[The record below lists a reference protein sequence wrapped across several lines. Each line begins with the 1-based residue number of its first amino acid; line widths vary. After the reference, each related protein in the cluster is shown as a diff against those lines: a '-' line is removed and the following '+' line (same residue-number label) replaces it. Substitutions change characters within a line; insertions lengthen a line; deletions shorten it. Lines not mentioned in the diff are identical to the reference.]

1 MLRRM
6 SWLIAAMSV
15 LVVVI
20 AAGSSGAASIPS
32 GTRTLAQNS
41 LEPVYNDEQAGQI
54 GYIMRP
60 EHTAQ
65 PVNSNPTAWAPFY
78 LVIYPVGSTAAS
90 TYLCMHLPVDNCPS
104 HGPGAAA
111 FAQATYP
118 TVYGA
123 GVIGHDHLM
132 DFPGG
137 SDFNIAWEPMFV
149 LFTPQGAA
157 DGHQPA
163 RPHGRA
169 DRRAGCE
176 RRREGV
182 PAPNADLHLRLGAGE
197 ALRHGNAGRAVRASK
212 REPSGARELA
222 RAPREEGASA

>member
-6 SWLIAAMSV
+6 FWLLAGVSA

-32 GTRTLAQNS
+32 GQRTLAQNV
-41 LEPVYNDEQAGQI
+41 LEPVYNDENAGQI
-54 GYIMRP
+54 GYIMQP

-65 PVNSNPTAWAPFY
+65 PVHSNPAAWAPFY
-78 LVIYPVGSTAAS
+78 LVIYPVGSTAAT
-90 TYLCMHLPVDNCPS
+90 TYLCMHLPVDNCPT
-104 HGPGAAA
+104 HGPGVAA

-157 DGHQPA
+157 DGAVNEHVLTDAQIDALVASGDAKVFP
-163 RPHGRA
+163 RPTRTFICA
-169 DRRAGCE
+169 SVP
-176 RRREGV
+176 EGV
-182 PAPNADLHLRLGAGE
+182 YDLATPL
-197 ALRHGNAGRAVRASK
+197 V
-212 REPSGARELA
+212 P
-222 RAPREEGASA
+222 

>member
-1 MLRRM
+1 
-6 SWLIAAMSV
+6 MSV

-32 GTRTLAQNS
+32 GQRTLAQNV
-41 LEPVYNDEQAGQI
+41 LEPVYNDENAGQI
-54 GYIMRP
+54 GYIMQP

-78 LVIYPVGSTAAS
+78 LVIYPVGSKAAS
-90 TYLCMHLPVDNCPS
+90 TYLCMHLPVDNCPT
-104 HGPGAAA
+104 HGPGVAA

-149 LFTPQGAA
+149 LFTPQGAT
-157 DGHQPA
+157 DGAINQHVLTDAQIDALIASGDAKVFP
-163 RPHGRA
+163 RPTRTFICA
-169 DRRAGCE
+169 SVPE
-176 RRREGV
+176 RLYDMATPDV
-182 PAPNADLHLRLGAGE
+182 P
-197 ALRHGNAGRAVRASK
+197 
-212 REPSGARELA
+212 
-222 RAPREEGASA
+222 

>member
-1 MLRRM
+1 M
-6 SWLIAAMSV
+6 SA

-32 GTRTLAQNS
+32 GTRTLAQS
-41 LEPVYNDEQAGQI
+41 AVEPVYNAEQAGQI
-54 GYIMRP
+54 GYIKRP
-60 EHTAQ
+60 ENTAQ

-78 LVIYPVGSTAAS
+78 LVVYPLGSTAAT

-149 LFTPQGAA
+149 LFTPKGAA
-157 DGHQPA
+157 DGAINQHVLTDAQIDALVASGDAKVFP
-163 RPHGRA
+163 RPTRTFICA
-169 DRRAGCE
+169 SVPE
-176 RRREGV
+176 RLYDMATPDV
-182 PAPNADLHLRLGAGE
+182 P
-197 ALRHGNAGRAVRASK
+197 
-212 REPSGARELA
+212 
-222 RAPREEGASA
+222 

>member
-32 GTRTLAQNS
+32 GQRSFGQNV

-54 GYIMRP
+54 GYIMQP
-60 EHTAQ
+60 ENTAQ

-90 TYLCMHLPVDNCPS
+90 TYLCMHLPVDNCPT
-104 HGPGAAA
+104 HGPGVAA

-118 TVYGA
+118 TVYGG

-157 DGHQPA
+157 DGAINEHVLTDAQIDALVANGDAKVFP
-163 RPHGRA
+163 RPTRTFICA
-169 DRRAGCE
+169 PVPE
-176 RRREGV
+176 RLYDMATPLV
-182 PAPNADLHLRLGAGE
+182 P
-197 ALRHGNAGRAVRASK
+197 
-212 REPSGARELA
+212 
-222 RAPREEGASA
+222 

>member
-6 SWLIAAMSV
+6 FWLMAAMSV

-32 GTRTLAQNS
+32 GERSLAQSS

-104 HGPGAAA
+104 HGPGVAA
-111 FAQATYP
+111 FVQATYP

-157 DGHQPA
+157 DGAINEHVLTDAQIDALVANGDAKVFP
-163 RPHGRA
+163 RPTRTFICA
-169 DRRAGCE
+169 SVPE
-176 RRREGV
+176 RLYDMATPLV
-182 PAPNADLHLRLGAGE
+182 P
-197 ALRHGNAGRAVRASK
+197 
-212 REPSGARELA
+212 
-222 RAPREEGASA
+222 

>member
-1 MLRRM
+1 MLGRM
-6 SWLIAAMSV
+6 FWLLAGVSA

-32 GTRTLAQNS
+32 GQRTLAQNV
-41 LEPVYNDEQAGQI
+41 LEPVYNDENAGQI
-54 GYIMRP
+54 GYIMQP

-65 PVNSNPTAWAPFY
+65 PVPSNPAAWAPFY
-78 LVIYPVGSTAAS
+78 LVIYPVGSTAAT
-90 TYLCMHLPVDNCPS
+90 TYLCMHLPVDNCPT
-104 HGPGAAA
+104 HGPGVAA

-132 DFPGG
+132 DFPGA

-157 DGHQPA
+157 DGAANRHVLTDAQIDTLVASGDAKVFP
-163 RPHGRA
+163 RPTRTFICASVPGRLYDMA
-169 DRRAGCE
+169 TPL
-176 RRREGV
+176 V
-182 PAPNADLHLRLGAGE
+182 P
-197 ALRHGNAGRAVRASK
+197 
-212 REPSGARELA
+212 
-222 RAPREEGASA
+222 

>member
-1 MLRRM
+1 MLGRM
-6 SWLIAAMSV
+6 FWLLAGVSA

-32 GTRTLAQNS
+32 GQRTLAQNV
-41 LEPVYNDEQAGQI
+41 LEPVYNDENAGEI
-54 GYIMRP
+54 GYIMQP

-65 PVNSNPTAWAPFY
+65 PVPSNPAAWAPFY
-78 LVIYPVGSTAAS
+78 LVIYPVGSTAAT
-90 TYLCMHLPVDNCPS
+90 TYLCMHLPVDNCPT
-104 HGPGAAA
+104 HGPGVAA

-132 DFPGG
+132 DFPGA

-157 DGHQPA
+157 DGAVNEHVLTDAQIDALVASGDAKVFP
-163 RPHGRA
+163 RPTRTFICASVPGRVYDMA
-169 DRRAGCE
+169 TPL
-176 RRREGV
+176 V
-182 PAPNADLHLRLGAGE
+182 P
-197 ALRHGNAGRAVRASK
+197 
-212 REPSGARELA
+212 
-222 RAPREEGASA
+222 